1 MRWRYWLPRAFRYPS
16 HSFDAVH
23 DQVQKHLL
31 QLNAITRDRPV
42 VHGQIGTQHDVVP
55 AAVLADE
62 AWNKTPTRRSAS

>member
-1 MRWRYWLPRAFRYPS
+1 LAPSCVPLPS

-42 VHGQIGTQHDVVP
+42 VHGQIGTQHDLVP

-62 AWNKTPTRRSAS
+62 AWNRNPTRHSAS

>member
-1 MRWRYWLPRAFRYPS
+1 MRWRYWLPR
-16 HSFDAVH
+16 
-23 DQVQKHLL
+23 QKHLL

>member
-1 MRWRYWLPRAFRYPS
+1 MRLNDGSGSCPG
-16 HSFDAVH
+16 FDAVH

-55 AAVLADE
+55 G
-62 AWNKTPTRRSAS
+62 